1 MKHQTKL
8 EEVIIETSSISEM
21 KDKYLSEI
29 LLRTWNEEFVD
40 ESTGEIICMERNEIV
55 FEKGTYLS
63 NDNLSQINFLIQ
75 SGDLK
80 SVSVSNQKREA
91 EHADGVKSVWI
102 VSALINNK
110 KKANYYLYADSVQ
123 MAIIIAIDYLEQNH
137 STTFK
142 LVNVKKESFFTLLSI
157 SDEDEKKAIEDNK
170 ELFYYKIESSITD
183 LKDNYTYEQVFLLKA
198 SNAEDA
204 KVKIIKYLDLLRH
217 EDSVTA
223 PFEVK
228 TLLAKTINCNNV
240 IDKSFSESYFEKDE

>member
-1 MKHQTKL
+1 MKTQTRL
-8 EEVIIETSSISEM
+8 EEVIIETSDIDKM
-21 KDKYLSEI
+21 KGKYLSER
-29 LLRTWNEEFVD
+29 LLRTWSDEFVN
-40 ESTGEIICMERNEIV
+40 ESTGEVTDIERNELV

-63 NDNLSQINFLIQ
+63 NDNLSQINFLLQ

-80 SVSVSNQKREA
+80 NVSVSNQQREA

-137 STTFK
+137 STVFK
-142 LVNVKKESFFTLLSI
+142 LVNVKIESFFTLLSI
-157 SDEDEKKAIEDNK
+157 SDEDEREAIENDK

-183 LKDNYTYEQVFLLKA
+183 LKDNYTYEQIFLLKA

-204 KVKIIKYLDLLRH
+204 KVKIIKYLHLHRH
-217 EDSVTA
+217 EDNVTA